1 MYSLDSG
8 TMWALILALSSSALV
23 MILQGRQIGKL
34 SRALARK
41 NRDYAYMQ
49 KHYDVLESARIS
61 NQL

>member
-41 NRDYAYMQ
+41 NRDYAYM
-49 KHYDVLESARIS
+49 KRSFDVLESVRIS

>member
-1 MYSLDSG
+1 MYSLDTG
-8 TMWALILALSSSALV
+8 TMWALILALASSALV

-41 NRDYAYMQ
+41 TRAYDTMQ
-49 KHYDVLESARIS
+49 RSFSALESYRIS